1 MIVVNNSFGQDPMD
15 FNENTSADRVGLRI
29 REIREAQGMTQ
40 AELGEKIGLNG
51 DRVQKYEN
59 GVRKPKADL
68 LKKFASALGVSTLAL
83 TDPVVANYIGA
94 MYALFEMEKNYD
106 IQVKRDGAKLSL
118 VFGNGFM
125 GEINSYLDEWEKECR
140 QIEIELEAASS
151 EEERASIIH
160 SYKMWK
166 WNFPKALT
174 DRTEKNLKELKKA
187 KLEEQMKQLQKEL
200 SDLNDED
207 GE

>member
-1 MIVVNNSFGQDPMD
+1 
-15 FNENTSADRVGLRI
+15 
-29 REIREAQGMTQ
+29 MTQ

>member
-1 MIVVNNSFGQDPMD
+1 MIVVNNPFGQDPMD
-15 FNENTSADRVGLRI
+15 LNENSSADRVGHRI

-40 AELGEKIGLNG
+40 SELGEKIGLNG

-106 IQVKRDGAKLSL
+106 LKVKRDDGKLSL

-125 GEINSYLDEWEKECR
+125 GEINGYIDEWEKECR
-140 QIEIELEAASS
+140 QIELELE
-151 EEERASIIH
+151 ERPDALEKSVGKERGNILTGDE
-160 SYKMWK
+160 
-166 WNFPKALT
+166 KADPLR
-174 DRTEKNLKELKKA
+174 DHGRQE
-187 KLEEQMKQLQKEL
+187 
-200 SDLNDED
+200 
-207 GE
+207 